1 VTLEVIFG
9 IALAAAIAI
18 SLAAKFLP
26 KRRPAEKFF
35 KCARCNAVSP
45 HNNRTIEAWRNNK
58 IRFFCQACHAKWL
71 QSHPLQLQRREHLSQ
86 RGLASGSS
94 GCLVVA
100 LLAPVSL
107 GLLLAWAY
115 A

>member
-1 VTLEVIFG
+1 MTPEVIFG

-18 SLAAKFLP
+18 SLAVKFLP
-26 KRRPAEKFF
+26 RRKPAEKFF
-35 KCARCNAVSP
+35 KCVGCNAVSP
-45 HNNRTIEAWRNNK
+45 HNNRTVEAWRNNK
-58 IRFFCQACHAKWL
+58 TKFFCQTCHAKWL
-71 QSHPLQLQRREHLSQ
+71 QSRPLQGREHLSR
-86 RGLASGSS
+86 RGSASGSS
-94 GCLVVA
+94 GCLVVV

>member
-1 VTLEVIFG
+1 VTPEVIFG

-26 KRRPAEKFF
+26 TRKPAEKFF
-35 KCARCNAVSP
+35 KCARCNVVSP
-45 HNNRTIEAWRNNK
+45 HNNRTTGAWRNNK
-58 IRFFCQACHAKWL
+58 TRFFCQACHAKWL
-71 QSHPLQLQRREHLSQ
+71 QSRPPQGRQHLSQ
-86 RGLASGSS
+86 RGSSSGSS
-94 GCLVVA
+94 GCLVVI
-100 LLAPVSL
+100 LLAPLSL

>member
-1 VTLEVIFG
+1 MTPEVIFG

-18 SLAAKFLP
+18 YLAAKFLP
-26 KRRPAEKFF
+26 KRKPAEKFF
-35 KCARCNAVSP
+35 KCGRCNAVSP

-58 IRFFCQACHAKWL
+58 TKFFCQPCHARWL
-71 QSHPLQLQRREHLSQ
+71 QSQPIQGREHLSR
-86 RGLASGSS
+86 RGSASGSS
-94 GCLVVA
+94 GCLVVVA